1 MNRLTVQALAAR
13 IASTLGI
20 TPEAAEQLI
29 HDYFVDV
36 AERLQRGETV
46 DIDNLGKF
54 AAGGDSLFTPLPD
67 VAARINEPFAF
78 FEPVELND
86 GVTAE
91 TLDIA
96 PAPPSPDPS
105 ETSETPAPP
114 EPPVPDPIVEESPIV
129 EPEEIEPIIA
139 QDEKDEK
146 EAVEYEPEPEK
157 QHGEG
162 HCAHALA
169 AWATGC
175 LLLGLTIGAFTG
187 YWVGRH
193 TTLFPPE
200 TVEPIT
206 ASNDTSDT
214 SATSTTSATSATSIT
229 SATSATPVT
238 TDTVRADYYITDMAR
253 KYYGNKDFWSYI
265 YEENADSLGHPEHIH
280 PGQILVIPDAA
291 KYGIDP
297 DNKESLKRAR
307 ALAIE
312 IYGRYN

>member
-1 MNRLTVQALAAR
+1 MNRLTVQALAGR

-54 AAGGDSLFTPLPD
+54 AAGSEALFTPLPD

-91 TLDIA
+91 TLDLTAPAFPEPA
-96 PAPPSPDPS
+96 PAP
-105 ETSETPAPP
+105 
-114 EPPVPDPIVEESPIV
+114 
-129 EPEEIEPIIA
+129 EPERIE
-139 QDEKDEK
+139 
-146 EAVEYEPEPEK
+146 EPEPERIEEPEPEIPK
-157 QHGEG
+157 APEAPEAPEAPIIPNFPQAPEPPEPSEPHKG

-175 LLLGLTIGAFTG
+175 LLLGLTIGSLTG

-193 TTLFPPE
+193 TTLFPTSPAE
-200 TVEPIT
+200 PVEKVEPIT
-206 ASNDTSDT
+206 TLNDTS
-214 SATSTTSATSATSIT
+214 ATSATSATSIT
-229 SATSATPVT
+229 SIT

-253 KYYGNKDFWSYI
+253 KYFGNKDFWSYI

>member
-20 TPEAAEQLI
+20 TTEAAEQLI

-54 AAGGDSLFTPLPD
+54 AAGGESLFTPLPD

-91 TLDIA
+91 TLDLTA
-96 PAPPSPDPS
+96 PAIPEPSP
-105 ETSETPAPP
+105 A
-114 EPPVPDPIVEESPIV
+114 
-129 EPEEIEPIIA
+129 
-139 QDEKDEK
+139 
-146 EAVEYEPEPEK
+146 PEPERIEEPAPEPEIPK
-157 QHGEG
+157 APEAPIIPNYPQAPEPSEPSEPHKG

-175 LLLGLTIGAFTG
+175 LLLGLTIGGLTG

-193 TTLFPPE
+193 TTLFPTSPAE
-200 TVEPIT
+200 PVEKVEPT
-206 ASNDTSDT
+206 TTLNDTS
-214 SATSTTSATSATSIT
+214 AT

-307 ALAIE
+307 ALAID

>member
-1 MNRLTVQALAAR
+1 MNRLTVQALAGR

-20 TPEAAEQLI
+20 TPKAAEQLI

-54 AAGGDSLFTPLPD
+54 AAGGESLFTPLPD

-91 TLDIA
+91 TLDLTA
-96 PAPPSPDPS
+96 PAI
-105 ETSETPAPP
+105 P
-114 EPPVPDPIVEESPIV
+114 EPER
-129 EPEEIEPIIA
+129 IE
-139 QDEKDEK
+139 
-146 EAVEYEPEPEK
+146 EPEPERIEEPAPEPEIPK
-157 QHGEG
+157 APEAPKTPEAPKAPKTPEPAPESPEPHKG

-175 LLLGLTIGAFTG
+175 LLLGLTIGGLTG

-193 TTLFPPE
+193 TTLFPTSPAEPAE

-206 ASNDTSDT
+206 ASNDTS
-214 SATSTTSATSATSIT
+214 ATSATSIT
-229 SATSATPVT
+229 SATPLT

-307 ALAIE
+307 ALAID

>member
-1 MNRLTVQALAAR
+1 MNRLTVQALAGR

-54 AAGGDSLFTPLPD
+54 AAGGESLFTPLPD

-91 TLDIA
+91 TLDLTA
-96 PAPPSPDPS
+96 PAIPGPSP
-105 ETSETPAPP
+105 A
-114 EPPVPDPIVEESPIV
+114 
-129 EPEEIEPIIA
+129 
-139 QDEKDEK
+139 
-146 EAVEYEPEPEK
+146 PEPERIEEPAPEPEIPEAPK
-157 QHGEG
+157 APEAPIIPNYPEAPEPSEPAPESSEPLKS

-175 LLLGLTIGAFTG
+175 LLLGLTIGGLTG

-193 TTLFPPE
+193 TTLFPTSPAE
-200 TVEPIT
+200 PAEKVEPIT
-206 ASNDTSDT
+206 TLND
-214 SATSTTSATSATSIT
+214 TSATSATSIT
-229 SATSATPVT
+229 SATPAT

>member
-1 MNRLTVQALAAR
+1 MNRLTVQALAGR

-20 TPEAAEQLI
+20 TPEVAEQLI

-54 AAGGDSLFTPLPD
+54 AAGSETLFTPLPD

-91 TLDIA
+91 TLDLTAPAFPEPA
-96 PAPPSPDPS
+96 PAP
-105 ETSETPAPP
+105 
-114 EPPVPDPIVEESPIV
+114 
-129 EPEEIEPIIA
+129 EPERIE
-139 QDEKDEK
+139 
-146 EAVEYEPEPEK
+146 EPEPEIPK
-157 QHGEG
+157 APEAPIIPNFPEAPEAPESSEPLKG

-175 LLLGLTIGAFTG
+175 LLLGLTIGSLTG

-193 TTLFPPE
+193 TTLFPPSQAETAE

-206 ASNDTSDT
+206 TSND
-214 SATSTTSATSATSIT
+214 TSATSIT

-238 TDTVRADYYITDMAR
+238 PVTTDTVRTDYYITDMAR
-253 KYYGNKDFWSYI
+253 KYFGNKDFWSYI

>member
-1 MNRLTVQALAAR
+1 MNRLTVQALAGR
-13 IASTLGI
+13 IASPLGI

-54 AAGGDSLFTPLPD
+54 AAGGESLFTPLPD

-91 TLDIA
+91 TLDLTTPAIPEPS
-96 PAPPSPDPS
+96 PAPEP
-105 ETSETPAPP
+105 ERIEEPAP
-114 EPPVPDPIVEESPIV
+114 
-129 EPEEIEPIIA
+129 
-139 QDEKDEK
+139 
-146 EAVEYEPEPEK
+146 EPEPEK
-157 QHGEG
+157 IEESAPEPEIPKAPEAPIIPNYPQAPEPSEPSEPSEHHKG
-162 HCAHALA
+162 HCANALA

-175 LLLGLTIGAFTG
+175 LLLGLTIGGLTG

-193 TTLFPPE
+193 TTLFPTSPAE
-200 TVEPIT
+200 PVEKVEPIT
-206 ASNDTSDT
+206 TLND
-214 SATSTTSATSATSIT
+214 TSATSATSIT

-291 KYGIDP
+291 KYGINP

>member
-54 AAGGDSLFTPLPD
+54 AAGGESLFTPLPD

-91 TLDIA
+91 TLDLTA
-96 PAPPSPDPS
+96 PAIPEPSP
-105 ETSETPAPP
+105 AP
-114 EPPVPDPIVEESPIV
+114 EPER
-129 EPEEIEPIIA
+129 IE
-139 QDEKDEK
+139 
-146 EAVEYEPEPEK
+146 EPEPERIEEPAPEPEIPK
-157 QHGEG
+157 APKAPETPEAPIIPNFPQAPEPPEPSEHHKG
-162 HCAHALA
+162 HCANALA

-175 LLLGLTIGAFTG
+175 LLLGLTIGGLTG

-193 TTLFPPE
+193 TTLFPTSPAE
-200 TVEPIT
+200 PVEKVEPIT
-206 ASNDTSDT
+206 TLND
-214 SATSTTSATSATSIT
+214 TSATSATSI
-229 SATSATPVT
+229 TSATPVT

-291 KYGIDP
+291 KYDINP

>member
-1 MNRLTVQALAAR
+1 MNRLTVQALAGR

-54 AAGGDSLFTPLPD
+54 AAGGESLFTPLPD

-91 TLDIA
+91 TLDLTAPAFPEPA
-96 PAPPSPDPS
+96 PAP
-105 ETSETPAPP
+105 
-114 EPPVPDPIVEESPIV
+114 
-129 EPEEIEPIIA
+129 EPERIE
-139 QDEKDEK
+139 
-146 EAVEYEPEPEK
+146 EPEPERIEEPEPEIPK
-157 QHGEG
+157 APEAPIIPNFPQAPEPPEPSEPLKG

-175 LLLGLTIGAFTG
+175 LLLGLTIGSLTG

-193 TTLFPPE
+193 TTLFPPSQAETAE

-206 ASNDTSDT
+206 TSND
-214 SATSTTSATSATSIT
+214 TSATSIT

-238 TDTVRADYYITDMAR
+238 PVTTDTVRTDYYITDMAR
-253 KYYGNKDFWSYI
+253 KYFGNKDFWSYI

>member
-1 MNRLTVQALAAR
+1 MNRLTVQALAGR

-54 AAGGDSLFTPLPD
+54 AAGSETLFTPLPD

-91 TLDIA
+91 TLDLTAPAFPEPA
-96 PAPPSPDPS
+96 PAP
-105 ETSETPAPP
+105 
-114 EPPVPDPIVEESPIV
+114 
-129 EPEEIEPIIA
+129 EPERIE
-139 QDEKDEK
+139 
-146 EAVEYEPEPEK
+146 EPEPERIEEPEPEIPK
-157 QHGEG
+157 APEAPEAPEAPIIPNFPQAPEPPEPSEPHKG

-175 LLLGLTIGAFTG
+175 LLLGLTIGSLTG

-193 TTLFPPE
+193 TTLFPPSQAE
-200 TVEPIT
+200 PVEKVEPIT
-206 ASNDTSDT
+206 TSND
-214 SATSTTSATSATSIT
+214 TSATSIT
-229 SATSATPVT
+229 SATSATPVTPVT

-253 KYYGNKDFWSYI
+253 KYFGNKDFWSYI

>member
-54 AAGGDSLFTPLPD
+54 AAGGESLFTPLPD

-91 TLDIA
+91 TLDLTA
-96 PAPPSPDPS
+96 PAIPEPSPAP
-105 ETSETPAPP
+105 EPERIEEPAP
-114 EPPVPDPIVEESPIV
+114 
-129 EPEEIEPIIA
+129 
-139 QDEKDEK
+139 
-146 EAVEYEPEPEK
+146 EPEPKKIEEPAPEPEIPEAPEAPIIPNYPQAPEPYEPYEPIK
-157 QHGEG
+157 G
-162 HCAHALA
+162 HCANALA

-175 LLLGLTIGAFTG
+175 LLLGLTIGGLTG

-193 TTLFPPE
+193 TTLFPTSPAE
-200 TVEPIT
+200 PVEKVEPT
-206 ASNDTSDT
+206 TTLND
-214 SATSTTSATSATSIT
+214 TSATSATSIT

>member
-1 MNRLTVQALAAR
+1 MNRLTVQALAGR

-36 AERLQRGETV
+36 AERLQHGETV

-54 AAGGDSLFTPLPD
+54 AAGGESLFTPLPD

-91 TLDIA
+91 TLDLTAPTIPEAA
-96 PAPPSPDPS
+96 PAPEP
-105 ETSETPAPP
+105 ERIEEP
-114 EPPVPDPIVEESPIV
+114 EP
-129 EPEEIEPIIA
+129 
-139 QDEKDEK
+139 
-146 EAVEYEPEPEK
+146 EPEPEK
-157 QHGEG
+157 IEEPAPEPEIPESPETPIIPNFPQAPEPPEPSEPLKG
-162 HCAHALA
+162 HCANALA

-175 LLLGLTIGAFTG
+175 LLLGLTIGSLTG

-193 TTLFPPE
+193 TTLFPTSPAE
-200 TVEPIT
+200 PVEKVEPT
-206 ASNDTSDT
+206 TTLND
-214 SATSTTSATSATSIT
+214 TSATSIT

>member
-54 AAGGDSLFTPLPD
+54 AAGGESLFTPLPD

-91 TLDIA
+91 TLDLTA
-96 PAPPSPDPS
+96 PAIPEPSP
-105 ETSETPAPP
+105 AP
-114 EPPVPDPIVEESPIV
+114 EPERIE
-129 EPEEIEPIIA
+129 EPEP
-139 QDEKDEK
+139 
-146 EAVEYEPEPEK
+146 EPEPEK
-157 QHGEG
+157 IEEPAPEPEIPESPETPIIPNFPQAPEPPEPSEPLKG
-162 HCAHALA
+162 HCANALA

-175 LLLGLTIGAFTG
+175 LLLGLTIGGLTG

-193 TTLFPPE
+193 TTLFPTSPAE
-200 TVEPIT
+200 PVEKVEPT
-206 ASNDTSDT
+206 TTLND
-214 SATSTTSATSATSIT
+214 TSATSIT

-238 TDTVRADYYITDMAR
+238 ADTVRADYYITDMAR

-297 DNKESLKRAR
+297 ENKESLKRAR

>member
-1 MNRLTVQALAAR
+1 MNRLTVQALAGR

-54 AAGGDSLFTPLPD
+54 AAGSETLFTPLPD

-91 TLDIA
+91 TLDLTAPAFPEPA
-96 PAPPSPDPS
+96 PAP
-105 ETSETPAPP
+105 
-114 EPPVPDPIVEESPIV
+114 
-129 EPEEIEPIIA
+129 EPERIE
-139 QDEKDEK
+139 
-146 EAVEYEPEPEK
+146 EPEPERIEEPEPEIPK
-157 QHGEG
+157 APEAPEAPEAPIIPNFPQAPEPPEPSEPLKG
-162 HCAHALA
+162 HCANALA

-175 LLLGLTIGAFTG
+175 LLLGLTIGSLTG

-193 TTLFPPE
+193 TTHFPPSQAETAE

-206 ASNDTSDT
+206 TSND
-214 SATSTTSATSATSIT
+214 T

-238 TDTVRADYYITDMAR
+238 PVTTDTVRTDYYITDMAR
-253 KYYGNKDFWSYI
+253 KYFGNKDFWSYI

>member
-1 MNRLTVQALAAR
+1 MNRLTVQALAGR

-29 HDYFVDV
+29 HNYFVDV

-54 AAGGDSLFTPLPD
+54 AAGGESLFTPLPD

-91 TLDIA
+91 TLDLTAPAFPEPA
-96 PAPPSPDPS
+96 PAP
-105 ETSETPAPP
+105 
-114 EPPVPDPIVEESPIV
+114 
-129 EPEEIEPIIA
+129 EPERIE
-139 QDEKDEK
+139 
-146 EAVEYEPEPEK
+146 EPEPEIPK
-157 QHGEG
+157 APEAPIIPNFPEAPEAPEAPESTEPLKG

-175 LLLGLTIGAFTG
+175 LLLGLTIGSLTG

-193 TTLFPPE
+193 TTLFPPSQAE
-200 TVEPIT
+200 PVEKVEPIT
-206 ASNDTSDT
+206 TSND
-214 SATSTTSATSATSIT
+214 TSATSIT
-229 SATSATPVT
+229 SATSATSATPVTPVT

>member
-1 MNRLTVQALAAR
+1 MNRLTVQALAER

-36 AERLQRGETV
+36 AERLQRGEAV
-46 DIDNLGKF
+46 DIDNLGRF

-96 PAPPSPDPS
+96 PAPPSPEPPA
-105 ETSETPAPP
+105 TSETPAPP
-114 EPPVPDPIVEESPIV
+114 EPPVPDPVVEESPIV
-129 EPEEIEPIIA
+129 EPEEVEPIIE
-139 QDEKDEK
+139 QDEKE
-146 EAVEYEPEPEK
+146 EAEYETEPEK
-157 QHGEG
+157 QRGEG

-206 ASNDTSDT
+206 ASNDTS
-214 SATSTTSATSATSIT
+214 ATSATSVTSVT
-229 SATSATPVT
+229 SAPSVT

-253 KYYGNKDFWSYI
+253 RYYGNKDFWSYI

-280 PGQILVIPDAA
+280 PGQILIIPDAA
-291 KYGIDP
+291 KYDIDS

>member
-20 TPEAAEQLI
+20 TTEAAEQLI

-54 AAGGDSLFTPLPD
+54 AAGGESLFTPLPD

-91 TLDIA
+91 TLDLTAPTIPEAA
-96 PAPPSPDPS
+96 PAPEP
-105 ETSETPAPP
+105 ERIEEP
-114 EPPVPDPIVEESPIV
+114 EP
-129 EPEEIEPIIA
+129 
-139 QDEKDEK
+139 
-146 EAVEYEPEPEK
+146 EPEPEK
-157 QHGEG
+157 IEEPAPEPEIPESPETPIIPNFPQAPEPPEPSEPHKG
-162 HCAHALA
+162 HCANALA

-175 LLLGLTIGAFTG
+175 LLLGLTIGGLTG

-193 TTLFPPE
+193 TTLFPTSPAE
-200 TVEPIT
+200 PVEKVEPT
-206 ASNDTSDT
+206 TTLND
-214 SATSTTSATSATSIT
+214 TSATSIT

-238 TDTVRADYYITDMAR
+238 ADTVRADYYITDMAR

-297 DNKESLKRAR
+297 ENKESLKRAR

>member
-214 SATSTTSATSATSIT
+214 SATSTTSATSATSTTSTTSTT
-229 SATSATPVT
+229 SAT

-280 PGQILVIPDAA
+280 PGQILIIPDAA
-291 KYGIDP
+291 KYDIDS

>member
-54 AAGGDSLFTPLPD
+54 AAGGESLFTPRPD

-91 TLDIA
+91 TLDLTAPAFPEPA
-96 PAPPSPDPS
+96 PAP
-105 ETSETPAPP
+105 
-114 EPPVPDPIVEESPIV
+114 
-129 EPEEIEPIIA
+129 EPERIE
-139 QDEKDEK
+139 
-146 EAVEYEPEPEK
+146 EPEPERIEEPEPEIPK
-157 QHGEG
+157 APKAPETPEAPIIPNFPQAPEPPEPSEPHKG
-162 HCAHALA
+162 HCANALA

-175 LLLGLTIGAFTG
+175 LLLGLTIGGLTG

-193 TTLFPPE
+193 TTLFPTSPAE
-200 TVEPIT
+200 PVEKVEPIT
-206 ASNDTSDT
+206 TLND
-214 SATSTTSATSATSIT
+214 TSATSATSIT

-253 KYYGNKDFWSYI
+253 KYFGNKDFWSYI

>member
-1 MNRLTVQALAAR
+1 MNRLTVQALAGR

-54 AAGGDSLFTPLPD
+54 AAGGESLFTPLPD

-91 TLDIA
+91 TLDLTAPAIPEVA
-96 PAPPSPDPS
+96 PAP
-105 ETSETPAPP
+105 
-114 EPPVPDPIVEESPIV
+114 
-129 EPEEIEPIIA
+129 EPERIE
-139 QDEKDEK
+139 
-146 EAVEYEPEPEK
+146 EPEPERIEEPAPEPEIPEAPK
-157 QHGEG
+157 APEAPEAPIIPNFPQAPEPSEPSEPLKG
-162 HCAHALA
+162 HCANALA

-175 LLLGLTIGAFTG
+175 LLLGLTIGGLTG

-193 TTLFPPE
+193 TTLFPTSPAE
-200 TVEPIT
+200 PVEKVEPIT
-206 ASNDTSDT
+206 TLND
-214 SATSTTSATSATSIT
+214 TSATSATSIT
-229 SATSATPVT
+229 SVT

-253 KYYGNKDFWSYI
+253 KYFGNKDFWSYI

-307 ALAIE
+307 ALAID

>member
-1 MNRLTVQALAAR
+1 MNRLTVQALAGR

-20 TPEAAEQLI
+20 TPEAAEQFI

-54 AAGGDSLFTPLPD
+54 AAGGESLFTPLPD
-67 VAARINEPFAF
+67 VAARINEPFAV

-91 TLDIA
+91 TLDLTA
-96 PAPPSPDPS
+96 PAIPEPV
-105 ETSETPAPP
+105 PAP
-114 EPPVPDPIVEESPIV
+114 
-129 EPEEIEPIIA
+129 EPERIE
-139 QDEKDEK
+139 
-146 EAVEYEPEPEK
+146 EPEPERIEEPAPEPEIPK
-157 QHGEG
+157 APEAPIIPNFPQAPQAPEPSEPSEPLKG

-175 LLLGLTIGAFTG
+175 LLLGLTIGGLTG

-193 TTLFPPE
+193 TTLFPTSPAE
-200 TVEPIT
+200 PVEKVEPIT
-206 ASNDTSDT
+206 TLNDTS
-214 SATSTTSATSATSIT
+214 ATSATSATSIT
-229 SATSATPVT
+229 SIT

-307 ALAIE
+307 ALAID

>member
-54 AAGGDSLFTPLPD
+54 AAGGESLFTPLPD
-67 VAARINEPFAF
+67 VAARITEPFAF

-91 TLDIA
+91 TLDLTTPAIPEPS
-96 PAPPSPDPS
+96 PAP
-105 ETSETPAPP
+105 
-114 EPPVPDPIVEESPIV
+114 
-129 EPEEIEPIIA
+129 EPERIEEP
-139 QDEKDEK
+139 
-146 EAVEYEPEPEK
+146 EPEPEK
-157 QHGEG
+157 IEEPAPAEPEIPEAPIIPNFPQAPQAPEPSEPSEPLKG
-162 HCAHALA
+162 HCANALA

-175 LLLGLTIGAFTG
+175 LLLGLTIGGLTG

-193 TTLFPPE
+193 TTLFPTSPAE
-200 TVEPIT
+200 PVEKVEPT
-206 ASNDTSDT
+206 TTLND
-214 SATSTTSATSATSIT
+214 TSATSIT

-238 TDTVRADYYITDMAR
+238 ADTVRADYYITDMAR

>member
-54 AAGGDSLFTPLPD
+54 AAGSETLFTPLPD

-91 TLDIA
+91 TLDLTAPAIPEPA
-96 PAPPSPDPS
+96 PAP
-105 ETSETPAPP
+105 
-114 EPPVPDPIVEESPIV
+114 
-129 EPEEIEPIIA
+129 EPERIE
-139 QDEKDEK
+139 
-146 EAVEYEPEPEK
+146 EPEPEIPK
-157 QHGEG
+157 APEAPIIPNFPEAPEAPEAPESTEPLKG

-175 LLLGLTIGAFTG
+175 LLLGLTIGSLTG

-193 TTLFPPE
+193 TTLFPPSQAETAE

-206 ASNDTSDT
+206 TSND
-214 SATSTTSATSATSIT
+214 TSATSIT
-229 SATSATPVT
+229 SATSVTPVTPVT
-238 TDTVRADYYITDMAR
+238 TDTVRTDYYITDMAR
-253 KYYGNKDFWSYI
+253 KYFGNKDFWSYI

>member
-1 MNRLTVQALAAR
+1 MNRLTVQALAGR

-54 AAGGDSLFTPLPD
+54 AAGSETLFTPLPD

-91 TLDIA
+91 TLDLTAPAFPEPA
-96 PAPPSPDPS
+96 PAP
-105 ETSETPAPP
+105 
-114 EPPVPDPIVEESPIV
+114 
-129 EPEEIEPIIA
+129 EPERIE
-139 QDEKDEK
+139 
-146 EAVEYEPEPEK
+146 EPEPERIEEPEPEIPK
-157 QHGEG
+157 APEAPEAPEAPIIPNFPQAPEPPEPSEPHKG

-175 LLLGLTIGAFTG
+175 LLLGLTIGSLTG

-193 TTLFPPE
+193 TTHFPPSQAETAE

-206 ASNDTSDT
+206 TSNDTS
-214 SATSTTSATSATSIT
+214 ATSATSATSIT
-229 SATSATPVT
+229 SIT

-253 KYYGNKDFWSYI
+253 KYFGNKDFWSYI

>member
-54 AAGGDSLFTPLPD
+54 AAGGESLFTPLPD

-91 TLDIA
+91 ILDLTA
-96 PAPPSPDPS
+96 PAIPEPSPAP
-105 ETSETPAPP
+105 EPERIEEPAP
-114 EPPVPDPIVEESPIV
+114 
-129 EPEEIEPIIA
+129 
-139 QDEKDEK
+139 
-146 EAVEYEPEPEK
+146 EPEPEK
-157 QHGEG
+157 IEEPAPEPEIPESPETPIIPNFPQASEPPEPSEPLKS

-175 LLLGLTIGAFTG
+175 LLLGLTIGGLTG

-193 TTLFPPE
+193 TTLFPTSPAE
-200 TVEPIT
+200 PVEKVEPLT
-206 ASNDTSDT
+206 TLND
-214 SATSTTSATSATSIT
+214 TSATSATSVS

-291 KYGIDP
+291 KYDIDP

>member
-1 MNRLTVQALAAR
+1 MNRLTVQALAGR

-54 AAGGDSLFTPLPD
+54 AAGGESLFTPLPD

-91 TLDIA
+91 TLDL
-96 PAPPSPDPS
+96 
-105 ETSETPAPP
+105 TTPAIP
-114 EPPVPDPIVEESPIV
+114 EPVPAH
-129 EPEEIEPIIA
+129 EPERIEEP
-139 QDEKDEK
+139 EP
-146 EAVEYEPEPEK
+146 EPEPEK
-157 QHGEG
+157 IEEPAPAEPEIPEAPEAPIIPNFPQALQAPEPSEPSEPLKG

-175 LLLGLTIGAFTG
+175 LLLGLTIGGLTG

-193 TTLFPPE
+193 TTLFPTSPAE
-200 TVEPIT
+200 PVEKVESIT
-206 ASNDTSDT
+206 TLNDTS
-214 SATSTTSATSATSIT
+214 ATSATSATSIT
-229 SATSATPVT
+229 SIT

-307 ALAIE
+307 ALAID
-312 IYGRYN
+312 IYSRYN

>member
-1 MNRLTVQALAAR
+1 MNRLTVQALAGR

-29 HDYFVDV
+29 HDYFVDI

-54 AAGGDSLFTPLPD
+54 AAGSETLFTPLPD

-91 TLDIA
+91 TLDLTAPAIPEPA
-96 PAPPSPDPS
+96 PAP
-105 ETSETPAPP
+105 
-114 EPPVPDPIVEESPIV
+114 
-129 EPEEIEPIIA
+129 EPERIE
-139 QDEKDEK
+139 
-146 EAVEYEPEPEK
+146 EPEPERIEEPEPEIPK
-157 QHGEG
+157 APEAPIIPNFPEAPEAPESTEPLKG

-175 LLLGLTIGAFTG
+175 LLLGLTIGSLTG

-193 TTLFPPE
+193 TTLFPPSQAETAE

-206 ASNDTSDT
+206 TSNDTS
-214 SATSTTSATSATSIT
+214 ATPVTPV
-229 SATSATPVT
+229 TPVT
-238 TDTVRADYYITDMAR
+238 TDTVRTDYYITDMAR
-253 KYYGNKDFWSYI
+253 KYFGNKDFWSYI

-291 KYGIDP
+291 KYGINP

>member
-67 VAARINEPFAF
+67 VADRINEPFAF

-91 TLDIA
+91 TLDITA
-96 PAPPSPDPS
+96 PAIPEPSPAPEPERIEEPAPEPDPEKIEES
-105 ETSETPAPP
+105 DPEPEIPESPGTPIIPNFPQAPEPP
-114 EPPVPDPIVEESPIV
+114 EPS
-129 EPEEIEPIIA
+129 EPL
-139 QDEKDEK
+139 KS
-146 EAVEYEPEPEK
+146 
-157 QHGEG
+157 

-175 LLLGLTIGAFTG
+175 LLLGLTIGGLTG

-193 TTLFPPE
+193 TTLFPTSPAE
-200 TVEPIT
+200 PVEKVEPIT
-206 ASNDTSDT
+206 TLNDS
-214 SATSTTSATSATSIT
+214 SATSTTSTTSA
-229 SATSATPVT
+229 T

-280 PGQILVIPDAA
+280 PGQILIIPDAA
-291 KYGIDP
+291 KYDIDS

>member
-20 TPEAAEQLI
+20 TPEATEQLI

-54 AAGGDSLFTPLPD
+54 AAGGESLFTPLPD

-91 TLDIA
+91 TLDLTA
-96 PAPPSPDPS
+96 PAIPEPSP
-105 ETSETPAPP
+105 AP
-114 EPPVPDPIVEESPIV
+114 EPERIE
-129 EPEEIEPIIA
+129 EPEP
-139 QDEKDEK
+139 
-146 EAVEYEPEPEK
+146 EPEPEK
-157 QHGEG
+157 IEESAPEPEIPESPEAPETPIIPNFPQAPEPPEPSEPIKG
-162 HCAHALA
+162 HCANALA

-175 LLLGLTIGAFTG
+175 LLLGLTIGGLTG

-193 TTLFPPE
+193 TTLFPTSPAE
-200 TVEPIT
+200 PVEKVEPIT
-206 ASNDTSDT
+206 TLND
-214 SATSTTSATSATSIT
+214 TSATSIT
-229 SATSATPVT
+229 SATSATSATSIT

-253 KYYGNKDFWSYI
+253 KYFGNKDFWSYI

-307 ALAIE
+307 ALAID

>member
-54 AAGGDSLFTPLPD
+54 AAGGESLFTPLPD

-91 TLDIA
+91 TLDLTTPAIPEPS
-96 PAPPSPDPS
+96 PAPEP
-105 ETSETPAPP
+105 ERIEEPAP
-114 EPPVPDPIVEESPIV
+114 
-129 EPEEIEPIIA
+129 
-139 QDEKDEK
+139 
-146 EAVEYEPEPEK
+146 EPEPEK
-157 QHGEG
+157 IEEPAPEPEIPESPETPIIPNFPQAPEPPEPSEPHKG

-175 LLLGLTIGAFTG
+175 LLLGLTIGGLTG

-193 TTLFPPE
+193 TTLFPTSPAE
-200 TVEPIT
+200 PVEKVEPT
-206 ASNDTSDT
+206 TTLND
-214 SATSTTSATSATSIT
+214 TSATSATSI
-229 SATSATPVT
+229 TSATPVT

-307 ALAIE
+307 ALAID

>member
-1 MNRLTVQALAAR
+1 MNRLTVQALARR

-54 AAGGDSLFTPLPD
+54 AAGGESLFTPLPD

-91 TLDIA
+91 TLDLTA
-96 PAPPSPDPS
+96 PAIPEPSP
-105 ETSETPAPP
+105 AP
-114 EPPVPDPIVEESPIV
+114 EPER
-129 EPEEIEPIIA
+129 IE
-139 QDEKDEK
+139 
-146 EAVEYEPEPEK
+146 EPEPERIEEPEPERIEEFEAPEAPEAPIIPNFPQAPQAPEPSEPSEPLK
-157 QHGEG
+157 G

-175 LLLGLTIGAFTG
+175 LLLGLTIGGLTG

-193 TTLFPPE
+193 TTLFPTSPAE
-200 TVEPIT
+200 PVEKVESIT
-206 ASNDTSDT
+206 TLNDTS
-214 SATSTTSATSATSIT
+214 ATSATSATSIT
-229 SATSATPVT
+229 SIT

-253 KYYGNKDFWSYI
+253 KYFGNKDFWSYI

-307 ALAIE
+307 ALAID

>member
-54 AAGGDSLFTPLPD
+54 AAGGESLFTPLPD

-91 TLDIA
+91 TLDLTA
-96 PAPPSPDPS
+96 PAIPEPSP
-105 ETSETPAPP
+105 AP
-114 EPPVPDPIVEESPIV
+114 EPERIEEP
-129 EPEEIEPIIA
+129 
-139 QDEKDEK
+139 
-146 EAVEYEPEPEK
+146 EPEPEK
-157 QHGEG
+157 IEEPAPEPEIPESPETPIIPNFPQAPESPEPSEPHKG
-162 HCAHALA
+162 HCANALA

-175 LLLGLTIGAFTG
+175 LLLGLTIGGLTG

-193 TTLFPPE
+193 TTLFPTSPAE
-200 TVEPIT
+200 PVEKVEPT
-206 ASNDTSDT
+206 TTLND
-214 SATSTTSATSATSIT
+214 TSATSIT

-307 ALAIE
+307 ALAID

>member
-1 MNRLTVQALAAR
+1 MNRLTVQALAGR

-29 HDYFVDV
+29 HNYFVDV

-54 AAGGDSLFTPLPD
+54 AAGGETLFTPLPD

-91 TLDIA
+91 TLDLTAPAFPEPA
-96 PAPPSPDPS
+96 PAP
-105 ETSETPAPP
+105 
-114 EPPVPDPIVEESPIV
+114 
-129 EPEEIEPIIA
+129 EPERIE
-139 QDEKDEK
+139 
-146 EAVEYEPEPEK
+146 EPEPERIEEPEPEIPK
-157 QHGEG
+157 APEAPIIPNFPEAPEPSEPSEPLKG

-175 LLLGLTIGAFTG
+175 LLLGLTIGGLTG

-193 TTLFPPE
+193 TTLFPTSPAE
-200 TVEPIT
+200 PVEKVEPIT
-206 ASNDTSDT
+206 TLNDTS
-214 SATSTTSATSATSIT
+214 ATSATSATSIT
-229 SATSATPVT
+229 SIT

>member
-54 AAGGDSLFTPLPD
+54 AAGGESLFTPLPD

-91 TLDIA
+91 TLDLTTPAIPEPS
-96 PAPPSPDPS
+96 PAP
-105 ETSETPAPP
+105 
-114 EPPVPDPIVEESPIV
+114 
-129 EPEEIEPIIA
+129 EPERIEEP
-139 QDEKDEK
+139 
-146 EAVEYEPEPEK
+146 EPEPEK
-157 QHGEG
+157 IEEPAPAEPEIPEAPIIPNFPQAPQAPEPSEPSEPLKG
-162 HCAHALA
+162 HCANALA

-175 LLLGLTIGAFTG
+175 LLLGLTIGGLTG

-193 TTLFPPE
+193 TTLFPTSPAE
-200 TVEPIT
+200 PVEKVEPT
-206 ASNDTSDT
+206 TTLND
-214 SATSTTSATSATSIT
+214 TSATSIT

-238 TDTVRADYYITDMAR
+238 ADTVRADYYITDMAR

>member
-54 AAGGDSLFTPLPD
+54 AAGGESLFTPLPD

-91 TLDIA
+91 TLDLTA
-96 PAPPSPDPS
+96 PAIPEPSP
-105 ETSETPAPP
+105 AP
-114 EPPVPDPIVEESPIV
+114 EPERIE
-129 EPEEIEPIIA
+129 EPEP
-139 QDEKDEK
+139 
-146 EAVEYEPEPEK
+146 EPEPEK
-157 QHGEG
+157 IEEPAPEPEIPESPETPIIPNFPQAPEPPEPSEPLKG
-162 HCAHALA
+162 HCANALA

-175 LLLGLTIGAFTG
+175 LLLGLTIGGLTG
-187 YWVGRH
+187 YWVGHH
-193 TTLFPPE
+193 TTLFPTSPAE
-200 TVEPIT
+200 PVEKIEPT
-206 ASNDTSDT
+206 TTLND
-214 SATSTTSATSATSIT
+214 TSATSIT
-229 SATSATPVT
+229 SITSATPVT

-253 KYYGNKDFWSYI
+253 KYFGNKDFWSYI

>member
-54 AAGGDSLFTPLPD
+54 AAGGESLFTPLPD

-91 TLDIA
+91 TLDLTA
-96 PAPPSPDPS
+96 PAIPEPSP
-105 ETSETPAPP
+105 AP
-114 EPPVPDPIVEESPIV
+114 EPERIE
-129 EPEEIEPIIA
+129 EPEP
-139 QDEKDEK
+139 
-146 EAVEYEPEPEK
+146 EPEPEK
-157 QHGEG
+157 IEEPAPEPEIPESPETPIIPNFPQAPEPSEPSEPHKG

-175 LLLGLTIGAFTG
+175 LLLGLTIGGLTG

-193 TTLFPPE
+193 TTLFPTSPAE
-200 TVEPIT
+200 PVEKVEPT
-206 ASNDTSDT
+206 TTLND
-214 SATSTTSATSATSIT
+214 T

-291 KYGIDP
+291 KYDIDP

>member
-54 AAGGDSLFTPLPD
+54 AAGGESLFTPLPD

-91 TLDIA
+91 TLDLTA
-96 PAPPSPDPS
+96 PAIP
-105 ETSETPAPP
+105 EAAPA
-114 EPPVPDPIVEESPIV
+114 S
-129 EPEEIEPIIA
+129 EPERIE
-139 QDEKDEK
+139 
-146 EAVEYEPEPEK
+146 EPEPERIEEPEPERIEEFEAPEAPEAPIIPNFPQAPQAPEPSEPSEPLK
-157 QHGEG
+157 G

-175 LLLGLTIGAFTG
+175 LLLGLTIGGLTG

-193 TTLFPPE
+193 TTLFPTSPAE
-200 TVEPIT
+200 PVEKVESIT
-206 ASNDTSDT
+206 TLNDTS
-214 SATSTTSATSATSIT
+214 ATSATSATSIT
-229 SATSATPVT
+229 SIT

-253 KYYGNKDFWSYI
+253 KYFGNKDFWSYI

-307 ALAIE
+307 ALAID